1 MSHDQNCQHHH
12 GHGNNNR
19 KVLFFAFALTALFA
33 GLEITYGV
41 ISSSLALMSEGI
53 HMGSDGLSLF
63 IAALAVWLATK
74 PGKYPLAEPI
84 AAFINGVGLL
94 LIPIIVILEAIKR
107 LLNGSQ
113 DILSKE
119 MFVVATIG
127 LVVNIIVAYILSR
140 GGKDNINVRA
150 AMLHIL
156 ADLLSS
162 VSTIAVS
169 LLIMYF
175 DLKIIDPIASIIIS
189 IIIFTG
195 GWKITKESLSLIKQH
210 KALTKN

>member
-1 MSHDQNCQHHH
+1 MSHDQNCHHHH

-41 ISSSLALMSEGI
+41 ISGSLALMSEGI
-53 HMGSDGLSLF
+53 HMGSDGISLF

-94 LIPIIVILEAIKR
+94 LIPIIVMVEGIKR
-107 LLNGSQ
+107 LINGSQ

-162 VSTIAVS
+162 ASTIAVS

-189 IIIFTG
+189 IVIFAG

-210 KALTKN
+210 TLNKN